1 MRLVY
6 LHAALADAEPE
17 PRSGVDAGRER
28 SMMAAALGFGLPTQ
42 PERALV
48 GRARRPGEQEQY
60 GQQSQHRSHFSTR
73 LLQLHQDGKTLMEQP
88 RIKVGLWVQA
98 ALRMGDI
105 DGRPGMVVR
114 RGDPDAGGIL
124 LVLRRRNEVSVL
136 SQVRTSA
143 ESAWMRATGPD
154 AVDEATADAYV
165 ARQVNRDPDLWV
177 VEFTAPDL
185 LPPFEAKLIE

>member
-1 MRLVY
+1 
-6 LHAALADAEPE
+6 
-17 PRSGVDAGRER
+17 
-28 SMMAAALGFGLPTQ
+28 
-42 PERALV
+42 
-48 GRARRPGEQEQY
+48 
-60 GQQSQHRSHFSTR
+60 
-73 LLQLHQDGKTLMEQP
+73 MEQP

-105 DGRPGMVVR
+105 DGRPGAVMR

-124 LVLRRRNEVSVL
+124 LVLRQRDRVSIL
-136 SQVRTSA
+136 TQVRTSA

-154 AVDEATADAYV
+154 AVDEATADASV
-165 ARQVNRDPDLWV
+165 ARQVDRDPDLWV